1 MEHSV
6 KHWITEKA
14 QLWWKEA
21 WFGRKYFDESEAD
34 LSFLV
39 LTLLD
44 RDVCDVLL
52 FWVVLVRGS
61 LRGWAFFVLSVHFS
75 IKTWSSGIKTST
87 MSSPQS
93 QIIYR
98 YSHRIGICWKLHEA
112 NQGTQLCWWLSHILR
127 QSLCLSLKMIKQL
140 NLNKIFIIS
149 NYRNFNLVPRQT
161 RTQFKR
167 EKLGLSATLNPSF
180 F

>member
-93 QIIYR
+93 QQLFIDIR
-98 YSHRIGICWKLHEA
+98 TVSVFVESCMKQIKELSFVDDSVIFWDSHFVYLWRW
-112 NQGTQLCWWLSHILR
+112 
-127 QSLCLSLKMIKQL
+127 
-140 NLNKIFIIS
+140 
-149 NYRNFNLVPRQT
+149 
-161 RTQFKR
+161 
-167 EKLGLSATLNPSF
+167 
-180 F
+180 